1 MFPPHLSTLGLV
13 AVVPDRFLRN
23 TQKVGAGRC
32 WVQASSSA
40 DSVPMINPFLLS
52 VPHFHSS
59 CGCHRESKCL
69 LAPCSHS
76 SSQWEP
82 QSPGEEGLSR
92 ALSCSYP
99 ALVLSKGISFATRVI
114 LRQRCCP
121 HLLSTGQKHPSCRR
135 PCSLFRSTRAW
146 QSSASLMC
154 RPQSSSAATV
164 SPQHPQDLCGH
175 HLG

>member
-1 MFPPHLSTLGLV
+1 M
-13 AVVPDRFLRN
+13 VPDRFLRN
-23 TQKVGAGRC
+23 SQKVGAGRC
-32 WVQASSSA
+32 WIQASSSA

-82 QSPGEEGLSR
+82 QSSGEEGLSR

-99 ALVLSKGISFATRVI
+99 ALVLSGNGISFATRVV

-121 HLLSTGQKHPSCRR
+121 HLLSTGQMHPSCRR
-135 PCSLFRSTRAW
+135 PCSLLRSTRAW
-146 QSSASLMC
+146 QSSASWMC
-154 RPQSSSAATV
+154 RLTLPNPAQQLQSLPSFPRTFV
-164 SPQHPQDLCGH
+164 GII
-175 HLG
+175 